1 MLFLL
6 ALKKTSFVFT
16 VYLMNH
22 IFQTS
27 VHLVRNNGMHNHEV
41 NLIGCV
47 NILTKSEAV
56 SQSFLY

>member
-1 MLFLL
+1 
-6 ALKKTSFVFT
+6 
-16 VYLMNH
+16 MNH

-41 NLIGCV
+41 NSIGCV